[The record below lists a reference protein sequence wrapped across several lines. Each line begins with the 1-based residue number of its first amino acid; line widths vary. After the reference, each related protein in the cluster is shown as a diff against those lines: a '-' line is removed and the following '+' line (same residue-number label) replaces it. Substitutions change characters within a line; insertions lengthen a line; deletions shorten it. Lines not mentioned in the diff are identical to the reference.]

1 MSTCATATASPWAGR
16 AAAVTWRNARGPKG
30 RTSMV
35 KKADKDVIVGLD
47 IGTSKVLA
55 LVGEITADGSIEV
68 IGMGSQPS
76 RGLKKG
82 VVVNIESTVQSIQR
96 AVEEAELM
104 ADCEINAVYAGI
116 AGSHVRSLN
125 SHGVVAIRD
134 REVTYGDVEH
144 VIDAAKAVAIPAD
157 QRILH
162 VLPQEFLI
170 DGQEGIRD
178 PIGMSGVRLEAKV
191 HIVTGADS
199 AAQNIVKCVQRC
211 GLVVEDVV
219 LEQLASSFAVLTDD
233 EKELGVCLVDVGG
246 GTTDIAVFSGGAIRH
261 TAVIPIAGDQVTND
275 IAVSMRT
282 PTQYAE
288 DIKIKYACALSQLAN
303 PDETIEVPSV
313 GDRPPRRL
321 ARQTLAE
328 IVEPRYEELFGL
340 VRDELR
346 RAGLEESVA
355 TGVVLT
361 GGSAKMEGAVEL
373 AEEVFHMPVRLG
385 VPQYVSGLVDV
396 VSNPI
401 HATGVGLLLYAK
413 SNMDLTRTDV
423 PLLSGGMKSIFE
435 RMKAWFQGNF

>member
-1 MSTCATATASPWAGR
+1 MAKRSD
-16 AAAVTWRNARGPKG
+16 RNLL
-30 RTSMV
+30 
-35 KKADKDVIVGLD
+35 VGLD
-47 IGTSKVLA
+47 IGTSKVVA
-55 LVGEITADGSIEV
+55 IVGEIKTDGALEI
-68 IGMGSQPS
+68 IGIGSHPS

-104 ADCEINAVYAGI
+104 AGCEIHSVYAGI
-116 AGSHVRSLN
+116 AGSHVRSIN
-125 SHGVVAIRD
+125 SHGIVAIKD
-134 REVTYGDVEH
+134 KEVVQGDVER

-157 QRILH
+157 QKILH
-162 VLPQEFLI
+162 VLPQEYII
-170 DGQEGIRD
+170 DSQEGIRD

-211 GLVVEDVV
+211 GLAVDDIV
-219 LEQLASSFAVLTDD
+219 LEQLASSYAVLTED
-233 EKELGVCLVDVGG
+233 EKDLGVCVVDIGG
-246 GTTDIAVFSGGAIRH
+246 GTTDIAVFGGGAIRH

-328 IVEPRYEELFGL
+328 IVEPRYEELFAL

-355 TGVVLT
+355 TGIVLT

-385 VPQYVSGLVDV
+385 VPQYVCGLVDV

-413 SNMDLTRTDV
+413 SHLDMQRTEG
-423 PLLSGGMKSIFE
+423 PLLAGGVKSIIE
-435 RMKAWFQGNF
+435 RMKSWFQGNF

>member
-1 MSTCATATASPWAGR
+1 MKRTE
-16 AAAVTWRNARGPKG
+16 RNI
-30 RTSMV
+30 
-35 KKADKDVIVGLD
+35 VIGLD
-47 IGTSKVLA
+47 IGTSKVVA
-55 LVGEITADGSIEV
+55 LVGEASGDAIEV
-68 IGMGSQPS
+68 LGIGSQPS

-104 ADCEINAVYAGI
+104 AGCEIHSVYAGI

-134 REVTYGDVEH
+134 REVTHGDVEH

-157 QRILH
+157 QKILH
-162 VLPQEFLI
+162 VLPQEFII

-191 HIVTGADS
+191 HIVTGAES
-199 AAQNIVKCVQRC
+199 AAQNIEKCIQRC
-211 GLVVEDVV
+211 GLEVEDIV

-246 GTTDIAVFSGGAIRH
+246 GTTDIAVFSAGAIRH

-282 PTQYAE
+282 PTQHAE
-288 DIKIKYACALSQLAN
+288 DIKVRYACALSQLAN

-313 GDRPPRRL
+313 GERPARRL

-328 IVEPRYEELFGL
+328 VIEPRYEELFGL
-340 VRDELR
+340 VREELR
-346 RAGLEESVA
+346 RSGFEETIAAGI
-355 TGVVLT
+355 VLT
-361 GGSAKMEGAVEL
+361 GGSAKMEGAIEL

-385 VPQYVSGLVDV
+385 LPQQVEGLAEV
-396 VSNPI
+396 VRNPI
-401 HATGVGLLLYAK
+401 FSTGVGLLLYGRENTLPARQRR
-413 SNMDLTRTDV
+413 SLASATTML
-423 PLLSGGMKSIFE
+423 E
-435 RMKAWFQGNF
+435 RMRAWFQGNF